1 MLPRG
6 TLKTNW
12 LSLVQSVPNSACS
25 ASLVFSVEPARYSH
39 RSVRLLLVSPAHYH
53 LHLGWARS
61 YLWSGGKAKLL
72 GSLQCLSEG
81 ALSPDGTVLA
91 TASHDGFVKFWQIY
105 IEGQDEPR

>member
-1 MLPRG
+1 MALFTTIVIEVG
-6 TLKTNW
+6 
-12 LSLVQSVPNSACS
+12 LVLTPGQEAKQS
-25 ASLVFSVEPARYSH
+25 F
-39 RSVRLLLVSPAHYH
+39 
-53 LHLGWARS
+53 
-61 YLWSGGKAKLL
+61 L